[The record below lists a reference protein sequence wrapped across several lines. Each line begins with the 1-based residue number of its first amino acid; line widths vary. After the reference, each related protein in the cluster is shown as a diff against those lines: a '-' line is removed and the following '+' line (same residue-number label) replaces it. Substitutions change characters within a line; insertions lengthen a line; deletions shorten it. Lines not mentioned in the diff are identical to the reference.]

1 MKLPHIIKILLF
13 TSGLLIN
20 SLTAQNLSLYTVDLD
35 DEFSGESLPTQNFEF
50 VENNVAN
57 YDNGKWIAVKLEIPV
72 EMATNDNY
80 IYLAYSLIDYVEL
93 WTYDI
98 SGSFNRIHR
107 TGQSFNFNTRPYPS
121 SDFIFPI
128 LDGVKTYYFKIYSS
142 KPIVLPFEIHS
153 SQSLFQTLT
162 HKDLLIGVFIGIIL
176 VMFLYNLVIQI
187 FTRDKVYSYY
197 VVYLF
202 TLLFTQTALFGYT
215 DRFLFQE
222 FPNFNQKFATLSG
235 ALVAITSVF
244 FVSKFL
250 NLRTKS
256 LLLYR
261 LFFLV
266 VILDLF
272 GVFLILMNWSVV
284 AFHWVN
290 FVSLYGSIIGLIAGI
305 KLSIVG
311 YKPAKF
317 FLTAW
322 SIFLC
327 SVIIF
332 ALINLG
338 VIPYNKYLHG
348 SMLIGSSIEAILLSV
363 ALADRINILRQE
375 KEASQAQAL
384 RMAQENEIIIQEQNI
399 ILEEQVKLRTQE
411 LQETNMELKVTL
423 DNLNTTHTKL
433 AQSEKM
439 ASLGVLTAGIAH
451 EINNP
456 LNYIH
461 GGYTAINEEL
471 KTSNKD
477 IKKDDIREYLQWIK
491 SGTDRANKIVKSLN
505 IYSRSNDDNTED
517 CDLNSI
523 IEDCIAILDHKT
535 KGRIK
540 IKQRLDEN
548 LGVVE
553 GHNRKIH
560 QVILNL
566 LVNAIDS
573 IEDEGLIN
581 ISSIMKDNQVMINIE
596 DNGHGISKEDLDRIL
611 DPFFTTKSPGKGTGL
626 GLSISQ
632 SIIQDHKGKIQ
643 FKSEVNVGTKVTLVL
658 PQKIVSSDNLSA

>member
-1 MKLPHIIKILLF
+1 MKLPHIIKTLLF
-13 TSGLLIN
+13 ASSLFIN
-20 SLTAQNLSLYTVDLD
+20 SLTAQDLSLYTVDLD
-35 DEFSGESLPTQNFEF
+35 DEFSGESLPTQNFGI
-50 VENNVAN
+50 VESNVAN

-72 EMATNDNY
+72 EMARKNNY
-80 IYLAYSLIDYVEL
+80 IHLAYSLLDTVEV

-98 SGSFNRIHR
+98 SGSFNRIYS
-107 TGQSFNFNTRPYPS
+107 TGQSFKFNTRPYPS
-121 SDFIFPI
+121 SDFVFPV

-142 KPIVLPFEIHS
+142 KPIVLPFEVHS
-153 SQSLFQTLT
+153 SQSLFQALT

-176 VMFLYNLVIQI
+176 VMFLYNLVILFI
-187 FTRDKVYSYY
+187 TRDKVYSYY

-215 DRFLFQE
+215 DRFIFQNS
-222 FPNFNQKFATLSG
+222 PIINQKFAVLSG
-235 ALVAITSVF
+235 ALIGIATAFFMINFLQLRKKAPILAKQVILFAILDVVGILF
-244 FVSKFL
+244 LFL
-250 NLRTKS
+250 NLEV
-256 LLLYR
+256 L
-261 LFFLV
+261 
-266 VILDLF
+266 
-272 GVFLILMNWSVV
+272 

-290 FVSLYGSIIGLIAGI
+290 FIALYGSIIGLIAGI
-305 KLSIVG
+305 KLSAAG

-322 SIFLC
+322 TIFLC

-348 SMLIGSSIEAILLSV
+348 SMLIGSSIEAILLSI
-363 ALADRINILRQE
+363 ALADRINVLRQE
-375 KEASQAQAL
+375 KEVSQAQAL
-384 RMAQENEIIIQEQNI
+384 RMAQENELIIQEQNI

-411 LQETNMELKVTL
+411 LQETNIELKVTL
-423 DNLNTTHTKL
+423 DNLNATHTKL

-461 GGYTAINEEL
+461 GGYTAISEEL
-471 KTSNKD
+471 KSNNKD
-477 IKKDDIREYLQWIK
+477 IKKEDIREYLQWIK

-505 IYSRSNDDNTED
+505 IYSRSNDDNTEE
-517 CDLNSI
+517 CNLNSI
-523 IEDCIAILDHKT
+523 IEDCIAILDHRT
-535 KGRIK
+535 NGRIK
-540 IKQRLDEN
+540 IKQRLDNN

-553 GHNRKIH
+553 GNNGKLH

-581 ISSIMKDNQVMINIE
+581 ISSIMKDNQVIIIIE

-632 SIIQDHKGKIQ
+632 SIIQEHKGKIQ
-643 FKSEVNVGTKVTLVL
+643 FKSELNKGTDVTLTL
-658 PQKIVSSDNLSA
+658 PKKIKV